1 MARRARFFAL
11 ACLGLAIMSEGEWK
25 GLPLLAQL
33 SPWFPFSL
41 ATTSAPSDQSAEQ
54 CGVENDTRYA
64 GNDDKMP
71 DGKLKCSSEIKTT
84 CTERSPVQDV
94 PGCKTFCHSSQYFT
108 WISSRKECYCK
119 NSDSGKG
126 QLSGSV
132 SGKTQCPGNVLPL
145 QRIVLWLTSSS
156 ST

>member
-41 ATTSAPSDQSAEQ
+41 ATTFAPSDQSAEQ

-64 GNDDKMP
+64 GYDYTMP
-71 DGKLKCSSEIKTT
+71 DGKLKCSSDIKSG
-84 CTERSPVQDV
+84 CTQRSPVPDV
-94 PGCKTFCHSSQYFT
+94 DICKSFCHANDYFT
-108 WISSRKECYCK
+108 WISSTKECFCK
-119 NSDSGKG
+119 KSDSGKG
-126 QLSGSV
+126 QQSGSV
-132 SGKTQCPGNVLPL
+132 SGPTKCPGKISWYILMVGFH
-145 QRIVLWLTSSS
+145 RTW
-156 ST
+156 